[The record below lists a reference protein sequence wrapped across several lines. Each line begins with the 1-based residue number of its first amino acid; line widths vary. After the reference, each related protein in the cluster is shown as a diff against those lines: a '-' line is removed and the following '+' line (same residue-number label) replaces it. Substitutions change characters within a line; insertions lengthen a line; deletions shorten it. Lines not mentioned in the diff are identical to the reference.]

1 MNISGPHRQPKPNER
16 LRASLSFL
24 RAHKTS
30 IVLISIL
37 LIGALLRLTDF
48 SDLARFN
55 ADQVRD
61 AAIVDAMFQ
70 GDAFPLLGPKAG
82 GTTFKLGPAF
92 YYLQFLS
99 GLFFGQDPAGIAVF
113 VPILSVLSLF
123 LFFRMARILFPVR
136 LSLPLTLLSAIS
148 FYSVK
153 YARFAWNPNPIPF
166 FVLALFLLLL
176 RLTDRNEKRS
186 TLFAILLGLVIGIGT
201 QLHTVL
207 LFLFPAMLFLTA
219 VFLVVRDRKLP
230 ISRFAIIIGIAFALH
245 APVIVSELSTGGANM
260 AAFRN
265 GIGTKTGHETS
276 FAKNVLLGLEFFG
289 QGTTYALTGIEPDH
303 GWTNP
308 VKLVTSHDPVEISLF
323 LGSLVLLS
331 GGLVGFVFTI
341 FRRSSGQRR
350 RLLALI
356 GSFAGLSF
364 LLFLPLGDEI
374 NIRFFIIL
382 LFLPYVLI
390 GLLVEPFL
398 TRRAFRPVVLIG
410 FAILTAV
417 LLFTNLRAS
426 FMTYDLSDYRAADSA
441 YGGISL
447 GEARALADFVRETSS
462 ETPAS
467 LLPFEFAR
475 SVRHL
480 VERTGMPFPE
490 YDHSDATPDSYAF
503 IMETTASKKTDL
515 SDYGSRFDFVSTAS
529 FGRFTVTALRVKPFK
544 EVRIGFITDI
554 HAKTTSKPTAIGGII
569 RDAGRGLTDF
579 VLRMNGSFRPDFVVE
594 GGDLIDGTGR
604 RGEKS
609 LGDFSATE
617 AILMRLDALHY
628 HVLGNHD
635 LRGLSREEWTSLAHT
650 PSSFPYYSFDTADL
664 RTIVLD
670 GIGTPNTETD
680 DAENGSYVISEEQ
693 LSWLEERLR
702 AAPFMRKI
710 VFIHVPLTH
719 DAPNGTGQ
727 QPPLAGTGSAA
738 VYDLCK
744 KFDVSAVLSGHVER
758 LRYHE
763 DDDTGFFVLPGLYRS
778 ENKDVLWLD
787 SWYEITIGKTVKIDM
802 YYRKTESEPY
812 RTVAIPSPEFDA
824 LTK

>member
-1 MNISGPHRQPKPNER
+1 MNMSDSHRQPKPTAR
-16 LRASLSFL
+16 LWASLSFL
-24 RAHKTS
+24 HPHKTS
-30 IVLISIL
+30 IALIIIL
-37 LIGALLRLTDF
+37 LIGAMLRLTDF
-48 SDLARFN
+48 SDLVRFN

-113 VPILSVLSLF
+113 VPILSILSLLL
-123 LFFRMARILFPVR
+123 LFRLLRILFPVR
-136 LSLPLTLLSAIS
+136 LALPLTLLSAIS
-148 FYSVK
+148 FYGVK

-176 RLTDRNEKRS
+176 RLTDRNEKNS

-230 ISRFAIIIGIAFALH
+230 IFRFAIIIGIALALH
-245 APVIVSELSTGGANM
+245 IPVLVSELSTGGAN
-260 AAFRN
+260 ATAFLT
-265 GIGTKTGHETS
+265 GIDTKTEHRTS
-276 FAKNVLLGLEFFG
+276 FVKTVLLDLEFFG
-289 QGTTYALTGIEPDH
+289 QGTAYALTGIEPNH

-331 GGLVGFVFTI
+331 GGFVGFVFTI

-356 GSFAGLSF
+356 GSFTGLSF

-398 TRRAFRPVVLIG
+398 ARQAFRPIVLIG

-426 FMTYDLSDYRAADSA
+426 FVTYDLSDYRAADSA

-462 ETPAS
+462 GTPAS
-467 LLPFEFAR
+467 LLRFEFAR
-475 SVRHL
+475 SVRYL

-490 YDHSDATPDSYAF
+490 YDHSEATPDSYAF

-515 SDYGSRFDFVSTAS
+515 SDYSNRFDIVSTAR

-554 HAKTTSKPTAIGGII
+554 HAKTTSKSNAIDGII
-569 RDAGRGLTDF
+569 PDSGRGLSAF
-579 VLRMNGSFRPDFVVE
+579 VERMNDSFHPGFVVD
-594 GGDLIDGTGR
+594 GGDFIDGTRR
-604 RGEKS
+604 RGAKA
-609 LGDFSATE
+609 LADFATTK
-617 AILMRLDALHY
+617 ALFDRIDSPRY
-628 HVLGNHD
+628 HVIGNHD
-635 LRGLSREEWTSLAHT
+635 LRGLSVAEWIRLSNSPRADV
-650 PSSFPYYSFDTADL
+650 PYYSFDTDDL

-670 GIGTPNTETD
+670 GIGTPTD
-680 DAENGSYVISEEQ
+680 SGAYVISDEQ
-693 LSWLEERLR
+693 IRWFEERLR
-702 AAPFMRKI
+702 EVPSMRKI
-710 VFIHVPLTH
+710 VFIHVPM
-719 DAPNGTGQ
+719 TGVDML
-727 QPPLAGTGSAA
+727 QPEQLPPVAGTR
-738 VYDLCK
+738 
-744 KFDVSAVLSGHVER
+744 SAVLYDLSKRYGVLAVFSGHVEL
-758 LRYHE
+758 LRYSK
-763 DDDTGFFVLPGLYRS
+763 DADTGFFTLPGLYRS
-778 ENKDVLWLD
+778 KNKSVLWLD
-787 SWYEITIGKTVKIDM
+787 CFYEVTIGTTAKVRM
-802 YYRKTESEPY
+802 FYRKDSSEPY
-812 RTVAIPSPEFDA
+812 QEVDIPSPKFDA